1 VKKFIGVALLAFAI
15 NASAQTRVGTV
26 TTGTGS
32 SAVGAPAIA
41 PGAVS
46 LPQMGVVLPMGS
58 VSLSAAPAPGL
69 NTVQSINA
77 VNAAGVKIA
86 VPATVSP
93 IAAVIAPSGMVLG
106 NTATTATPDTK
117 PPLPLSRSD
126 KAAAVVRDE
135 VANWQARSP
144 EDGVLAPAFSHALS
158 NLSPMSAASSP
169 EARGASVPPP
179 KSPASS
185 ARPQLSKKLVIAGVS
200 LLGVALAASAMPALI
215 PAAVISVKGIL
226 AWSGLAVLAASRFY
240 REPGAA
246 PDVPRGPP
254 APAGGS
260 FSSFKA
266 AWAAARDSAA
276 AQKSFETNVGG
287 SDKASFKTWLLGGL
301 RTGLYWMAPSLLLML
316 AGAGLAK
323 GGMFLLGVTAA
334 AAAPAAVVLIPLSAL
349 LLTYLPMTLAAEAAS
364 VALFFGVTALAR
376 KLGAG
381 RASAWLGG
389 AAALGLA
396 AAVITTLT
404 ASPFIV
410 IVSLSLEAGVLWA
423 ASRSN
428 SFLAPLTLRAI
439 LTIFSLEAA
448 RLGAWIKLGGAGV
461 LVGLPPVWGGLAVLG
476 LVLLAIKLKA
486 PGLRLKEIGDWW
498 NAPDAAQKPK
508 SPGRVL
514 SAGIL
519 WGLVIYAIG
528 DLTHWAIHA
537 IAPGTEP
544 APGILAKMLTGGV
557 DLVLYNFV
565 IVGLLEE
572 YVFRRGL
579 FKMMNDKLDKWG
591 LSLQKAFWIAA
602 IGSGIIFSGVHYID
616 WGAMLARIGMGDPAA
631 SSGLAAGA
639 YAFSWAGFVARSVL
653 GVVLAWMYKR
663 SGLLMIP
670 IVAHFWANSMEGLGL
685 RWGLPAFLALAAGA
699 LLLSFLFKGR
709 PQAAGTNAA

>member
-1 VKKFIGVALLAFAI
+1 
-15 NASAQTRVGTV
+15 
-26 TTGTGS
+26 
-32 SAVGAPAIA
+32 
-41 PGAVS
+41 
-46 LPQMGVVLPMGS
+46 M
-58 VSLSAAPAPGL
+58 
-69 NTVQSINA
+69 
-77 VNAAGVKIA
+77 
-86 VPATVSP
+86 
-93 IAAVIAPSGMVLG
+93 
-106 NTATTATPDTK
+106 
-117 PPLPLSRSD
+117 PLSRSD

-135 VANWQARSP
+135 VANWRARSP
-144 EDGVLAPAFSHALS
+144 EESVLVPSFSPALS
-158 NLSPMSAASSP
+158 HLSPMSAAATPESREAVPALAAPSP
-169 EARGASVPPP
+169 NNS
-179 KSPASS
+179 
-185 ARPQLSKKLVIAGVS
+185 RPRLSKNLLIAGAALLTVS
-200 LLGVALAASAMPALI
+200 LAASALPALI

-226 AWSGLAVLAASRFY
+226 AWSGFAALAASRFY

-246 PDVPRGPP
+246 PAVPRGPP
-254 APAGGS
+254 APAGGA

-266 AWAAARDSAA
+266 AWTAARDSAA
-276 AQKSFETNVGG
+276 AQVSFETNVGG
-287 SDKASFKTWLLGGL
+287 SDKNSFKDWLLGGM
-301 RTGLYWMAPSLLLML
+301 RTGLYWLAPSLLLMM
-316 AGAGLAK
+316 AGAGIAK

-334 AAAPAAVVLIPLSAL
+334 AAPAAVALIPFSAL
-349 LLTYLPMTLAAEAAS
+349 LLTYLPMTLAAEAAGL
-364 VALFFGVTALAR
+364 ALFFGVTALAR

-396 AAVITTLT
+396 AGVIMTLT
-404 ASPFIV
+404 ASPFIIV
-410 IVSLSLEAGVLWA
+410 VSLALEAGVLWT

-428 SFLAPLTLRAI
+428 GFLAPLTLRAI

-461 LVGLPPVWGGLAVLG
+461 LVGLPPVWGGVAVLG
-476 LVLLAIKLKA
+476 LVLVAIKLKA
-486 PGLRLKEIGDWW
+486 PGLRLKEIGSWW
-498 NAPDAAQKPK
+498 NATDAAQRPK

-514 SAGIL
+514 SAGIV

-528 DLTHWAIHA
+528 DLTFWAVNA

-591 LSLQKAFWIAA
+591 LSLGKAFWIAA
-602 IGSGIIFSGVHYID
+602 VGSGLIFSGVHYID
-616 WGAMLARIGMGDPAA
+616 WGAMLARIGLGDPAA

-699 LLLSFLFKGR
+699 LLVSLVFR
-709 PQAAGTNAA
+709 PKDAKLKSS